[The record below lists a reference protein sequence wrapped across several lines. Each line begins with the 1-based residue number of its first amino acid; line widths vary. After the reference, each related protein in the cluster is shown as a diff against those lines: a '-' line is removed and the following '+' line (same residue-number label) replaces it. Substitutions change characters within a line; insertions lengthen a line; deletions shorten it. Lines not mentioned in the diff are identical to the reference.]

1 MQEVLVKT
9 HLIVTEVHDEYEMDW
24 CGKLADTNPLFVDDK
39 PVFVIIGSKSR
50 MELNTIDMRVLED
63 NAKRMTYP
71 KGRQAVT
78 KDVARIYIKEVNG
91 HEHLIGRLT
100 HRHIKCFAPMFDK
113 VGYK

>member
-39 PVFVIIGSKSR
+39 PMFVIIGSKSR

-71 KGRQAVT
+71 KGRQAIT

-91 HEHLIGRLT
+91 HEHLIGRLI